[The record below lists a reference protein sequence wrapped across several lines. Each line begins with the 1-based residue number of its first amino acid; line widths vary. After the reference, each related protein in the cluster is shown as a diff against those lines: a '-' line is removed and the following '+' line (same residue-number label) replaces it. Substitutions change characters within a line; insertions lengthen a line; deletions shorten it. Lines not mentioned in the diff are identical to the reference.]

1 MVNSTTIR
9 LKSKPSI
16 SPRCSDIAN
25 PRSIAG
31 LDAQALSNLESASSY
46 DPNSVRRSL
55 RSCMHQIQTA
65 RVLGASALVTPI
77 SGFAAPPGFILSLMN
92 GSSKSAPIPVPLQ
105 RILATKLLRT
115 VAHGASPTREK
126 SAYPTDAPF
135 KVGPRSHIDREPPS
149 TRRGNRIDGWFE
161 SLTHHIAVQLCKTLC
176 CAPEQ
181 GTQGGLFQHMLRRSS
196 AEEGNR
202 AEATRASRFE
212 RLQY

>member
-1 MVNSTTIR
+1 VDHIPGSGMISRISTHHLKMWVVPAEQFRCRVMSFGLHDRVAADVVLRVRNAYGIR
-9 LKSKPSI
+9 ALRFAQW
-16 SPRCSDIAN
+16 SPALQNGCLVIIHPLH
-25 PRSIAG
+25 PRLHS
-31 LDAQALSNLESASSY
+31 LTAL
-46 DPNSVRRSL
+46 L
-55 RSCMHQIQTA
+55 RSGTFH
-65 RVLGASALVTPI
+65 
-77 SGFAAPPGFILSLMN
+77 
-92 GSSKSAPIPVPLQ
+92 
-105 RILATKLLRT
+105 
-115 VAHGASPTREK
+115 H
-126 SAYPTDAPF
+126 PF

-161 SLTHHIAVQLCKTLC
+161 SLTHQIAVQLCKTLC